1 MRGADKYAPDGGSS
15 LPPIPDKAI
24 DAGTE
29 AYLKTIRDFQEQFGG
44 DDMPHPEHCIRAALE
59 AAVPY
64 LTADAETVAA
74 KWELNCKVSQAE
86 RDELIRERDR
96 LREEID
102 RAHHFGTDSGL

>member
-1 MRGADKYAPDGGSS
+1 M
-15 LPPIPDKAI
+15 IPDKAVSI
-24 DAGTE
+24 AAEAMEDEAMRLLGRDLGTLHRNDI
-29 AYLKTIRDFQEQFGG
+29 A
-44 DDMPHPEHCIRAALE
+44 RAALE

-64 LTADAETVAA
+64 LTADTETVAA
-74 KWELNCKVSQAE
+74 KWELNCKVAQAE